1 MRAMR
6 LGDARASR
14 VLGSACASHAGDGAL
29 AIANFSSY
37 LLAKTK
43 FVSARRRN
51 QRARRTRSP
60 ELPRRSW
67 FSLCVTACRRGMVDQ
82 QHLKPLAEETF
93 LQERCGLARPAGAH
107 GGAGTTPRGRAILH
121 RQNRQPA
128 RRDLPHASHAELLS
142 RGQQRFDIYCAVC
155 HSRTG
160 DGNGMIVQRG
170 FPQPPSLHEQRL
182 RDAPPGHFFDV
193 ITNGYGVMY
202 PYASRVSPED
212 RWAIAAYIRA
222 LQLSQHAAPSD
233 AEPAGLKQLQAAQ
246 P

>member
-1 MRAMR
+1 MR

-29 AIANFSSY
+29 AIANFSS
-37 LLAKTK
+37 
-43 FVSARRRN
+43 FAREDKVRFGEAPKP
-51 QRARRTRSP
+51 AR
-60 ELPRRSW
+60 EAHALPRIAATLVVL
-67 FSLCVTACRRGMVDQ
+67 LCVTACRRGMVDQ

-93 LQERCGLARPAGAH
+93 FKNDAGSRVPPAHTVARGQLRADEQFYTGKIDNQLAATFPMPVTR
-107 GGAGTTPRGRAILH
+107 
-121 RQNRQPA
+121 
-128 RRDLPHASHAELLS
+128 ELLS